1 MIFNKIGQKAYRV
14 GLLTC
19 GIMSVAGCVKQPTK
33 YDLIVNEINALIPQ
47 RPVSVVA
54 DYRTGD
60 CRGYYSTSS
69 HQVVIE
75 GGVRANGPDTIV
87 HEMGHAVFRVLT
99 HFDPRTGRSQD
110 ELWRK
115 IYAFS
120 LTANNFELVRDS
132 RYRGELKIC
141 YGRIERN
148 KIGHPWENE
157 SELFASSF
165 MVYRQYPDEFVEK
178 ITARDASRENRA
190 FGRLVFVYLRDK
202 VFNGRTFSKTDPFK
216 HDKID

>member
-120 LTANNFELVRDS
+120 LTANNFELVRDIVKIIE
-132 RYRGELKIC
+132 YICWILELIFFF
-141 YGRIERN
+141 RN
-148 KIGHPWENE
+148 LKFKFKTNRK
-157 SELFASSF
+157 LFL
-165 MVYRQYPDEFVEK
+165 K
-178 ITARDASRENRA
+178 
-190 FGRLVFVYLRDK
+190 
-202 VFNGRTFSKTDPFK
+202 
-216 HDKID
+216 